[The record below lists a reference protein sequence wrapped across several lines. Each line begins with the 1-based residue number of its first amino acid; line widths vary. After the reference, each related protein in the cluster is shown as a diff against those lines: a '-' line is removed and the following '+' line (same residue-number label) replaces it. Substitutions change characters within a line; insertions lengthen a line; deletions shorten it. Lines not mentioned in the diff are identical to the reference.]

1 MAAKANPKLV
11 GGFVVGAAALLVVV
25 VALFGGG
32 NLLASHPRG
41 GTYFRGSV
49 AGLMVGAPVTYQ
61 GVQVGQVRSIRLEVD
76 NQTLDTRMPVEFEFL
91 RGTVSWSDRP
101 LNPGEYMR
109 LVEKGLRAKLVAQS
123 LVTGLLAIELGYY
136 PDSPA
141 ALVGGLPGGVMEIP
155 SVQSDLETLKATL
168 EELPLSQI
176 AASVLRV
183 LGRLDGLLGAPE
195 LKDTMVALNAGLE
208 RFKDLMRTTDDRAG
222 PMMDDI
228 RRVTAEA
235 GAAMAAL
242 RESVTVLSG
251 EVRPL
256 SARVQEAATA
266 AERAA
271 RQAES
276 TLRTVDGALDPRSPM
291 RGNLEQT
298 VASLAAAARSLRSFA
313 DQIDRRPNV
322 IITGR

>member
-11 GGFVVGAAALLVVV
+11 GGFVIGAAALLVVV

-32 NLLASHPRG
+32 NLLATHPRG
-41 GTYFRGSV
+41 GTYFSGSV

-61 GVQVGQVRSIRLEVD
+61 GVQVGQVTSIRLEVD
-76 NQTLDTRMPVEFEFL
+76 NRTLDARMPVEFEFI

-101 LNPGEYMR
+101 LEPGEYTR
-109 LVEKGLRAKLVAQS
+109 LIEKGLRTKLVAQS
-123 LVTGLLAIELGYY
+123 LVTGLLAVELGYH

-141 ALVGGLPGGVMEIP
+141 TLMGGLPEGVMEIP

-176 AASVLRV
+176 AASVVRV
-183 LGRLDGLLGAPE
+183 LGRLDALLGAPE
-195 LKDTMVALNAGLE
+195 LKDTVVALNAGLA
-208 RFKDLMRTTDDRAG
+208 RFEGLMRTLDAQAG
-222 PMMDDI
+222 PMMDDV
-228 RRVTAEA
+228 RRVAVEA
-235 GAAMAAL
+235 GSALVAL
-242 RESVTVLSG
+242 RETATVLSG

-256 SARVQEAATA
+256 SVRVQEAATA

-276 TLRTVDGALDPRSPM
+276 TMRTVDGALDPRAPM
-291 RGNLEQT
+291 RSNLEQT
-298 VASLAAAARSLRSFA
+298 IASLAAASRSLRSFA
-313 DQIDRRPNV
+313 DQVDRRPNA